1 MERFNKVK
9 GRMREKGL
17 TQAVVARRLGMS
29 TQAFSSKVNGKTD
42 FRLSELEAL
51 CNILDINDP
60 AAYFFTA

>member
-9 GRMREKGL
+9 GRMREQGL

-29 TQAFSSKVNGKTD
+29 TQAFSNKVNGKTD

-51 CNILDINDP
+51 CSILEINDP